1 MKINIQAINCTPR
14 QELLDLINEKMNKL
28 SHFSDR
34 IIESKVVL
42 RVETSESPGN
52 KIVEVRLAIPGHDL
66 FVKKHCNAFE
76 EGIQKSYDV
85 LQREIKEWKEK
96 VG

>member
-1 MKINIQAINCTPR
+1 MKINIQSINCTPR

-28 SHFSDR
+28 THFSDK
-34 IIESKVVL
+34 IIETKVVL
-42 RVETSESPGN
+42 RVETSESPDN
-52 KIVEVRLAIPGHDL
+52 KIVEVRLAIPGNDL
-66 FVKKHCNAFE
+66 FVKKHCNSFE

-85 LQREIKEWKEK
+85 LQREVKEWKEK